1 MGSDD
6 EADSER
12 PCSVCGEDVIG
23 TEFLSVDAW
32 QFWAAGIP
40 GEQTYLTC
48 PQMDSGETA
57 EYLHSHCAPL
67 YVEMQFARARIEAE
81 AAASRIDEGDD
92 DEPETED
99 VVVRHCTACGEPVG
113 AQPWILLNRFG
124 LGTGKARCMTQLEN
138 EDGDYLWDQ
147 HRDIATGAVLH
158 WPDCAFQFVEAKMVA
173 VDFTASRDVDSEE

>member
-12 PCSVCGEDVIG
+12 RCSVCGEDVIG

-32 QFWAAGIP
+32 QFWAEGIP

-48 PQMDSGETA
+48 PQMDSGEAA
-57 EYLHSHCAPL
+57 EYLHSHCAPI

-81 AAASRIDEGDD
+81 AAASRIDEDEDDEID
-92 DEPETED
+92 DEPGP
-99 VVVRHCTACGEPVG
+99 RLCTACGEPVG
-113 AQPWILLNRFG
+113 AQPWILLNRFA
-124 LGTGKARCMTQLEN
+124 LGTGKARCMTQIEN
-138 EDGDYLWDQ
+138 DDGEYLWDQ
-147 HRDIATGAVLH
+147 HRDITTGAILH
-158 WPDCAFQFVEAKMVA
+158 WPDCAFSFVEAKMVA